1 MPQVV
6 ETRFLTCLLHRIF
19 YLLGRYCAGTFYIY
33 TVYLYLVFLI
43 DLHIYNN
50 TAVARC
56 VGTLVHD
63 NLGVLVAF
71 VIEIVLDYLCG
82 TVYNIGSYLITF
94 YNTYLELKLLALRL
108 LYTFK
113 IELRHTRALLE
124 GYSYIYFTALYT
136 IGCNTHIFKKT
147 MLPEALDGICYL
159 IAGYR
164 NHITYREP
172 RQAGAATVRKLV
184 ENSLRLGVKYLTLYT
199 FSTENWNR
207 PVAEVAALMALLF
220 ESIEE
225 EIFVKNNVA
234 FRIIG
239 DMSKLP
245 DNVRQRLEACIERT
259 SGNDSMTLVL
269 ALSYSSKWEITEAVR
284 SIAQKVKEGKMEP
297 CDINDTIISQ
307 ELATNFMPDPDLL
320 IRTGKEQRLSN
331 FLLWQAAYSEFY
343 FTEVLWPDF
352 DNEEL
357 CKAVCEYQRRQR
369 RYGLTGEQVT
379 NDYKTE

>member
-1 MPQVV
+1 MNYIEQVDKNNVPQ
-6 ETRFLTCLLHRIF
+6 HIAIIMDGN
-19 YLLGRYCAGTFYIY
+19 GRWAQLRGLDRSAG
-33 TVYLYLVFLI
+33 
-43 DLHIYNN
+43 H
-50 TAVARC
+50 
-56 VGTLVHD
+56 
-63 NLGVLVAF
+63 
-71 VIEIVLDYLCG
+71 
-82 TVYNIGSYLITF
+82 
-94 YNTYLELKLLALRL
+94 
-108 LYTFK
+108 
-113 IELRHTRALLE
+113 
-124 GYSYIYFTALYT
+124 
-136 IGCNTHIFKKT
+136 
-147 MLPEALDGICYL
+147 
-159 IAGYR
+159 
-164 NHITYREP
+164 
-172 RQAGAATVRKLV
+172 QAGAATVRKLV
-184 ENSLRLGVKYLTLYT
+184 ENSLKLGVKYLTLYT

-245 DNVRQRLEACIERT
+245 ENVRERLEACINRT
-259 SGNDSMTLVL
+259 AGNDSMTLVL

-284 SIAQKVKEGKMEP
+284 SIASKVGNGEMSVD
-297 CDINDTIISQ
+297 DIDDAVISG
-307 ELATNFMPDPDLL
+307 ELTTAFMPDPDLL

-379 NDYKTE
+379 NDEKTV

>member
-1 MPQVV
+1 MNYIEQIDKNNIPQ
-6 ETRFLTCLLHRIF
+6 HIAIIMDGN
-19 YLLGRYCAGTFYIY
+19 GRWAKQRG
-33 TVYLYLVFLI
+33 
-43 DLHIYNN
+43 
-50 TAVARC
+50 
-56 VGTLVHD
+56 
-63 NLGVLVAF
+63 
-71 VIEIVLDYLCG
+71 
-82 TVYNIGSYLITF
+82 
-94 YNTYLELKLLALRL
+94 LERSQG
-108 LYTFK
+108 
-113 IELRHTRALLE
+113 H
-124 GYSYIYFTALYT
+124 
-136 IGCNTHIFKKT
+136 
-147 MLPEALDGICYL
+147 
-159 IAGYR
+159 
-164 NHITYREP
+164 
-172 RQAGAATVRKLV
+172 QAGAATVRKLV
-184 ENSLRLGVKYLTLYT
+184 ENALKLGVRYLTLYT

-225 EIFVKNNVA
+225 EIFVKNNVG

-245 DNVRQRLEACIERT
+245 DNVRERLDACVERT

-284 SIAQKVKEGKMEP
+284 SIANKVKCGELALE
-297 CDINDTIISQ
+297 DINDDMISG

-357 CKAVCEYQRRQR
+357 CKAVYEYQRRQR

-379 NDYKTE
+379 KEEKQD

>member
-1 MPQVV
+1 MDGN
-6 ETRFLTCLLHRIF
+6 
-19 YLLGRYCAGTFYIY
+19 GRWAQLRG
-33 TVYLYLVFLI
+33 
-43 DLHIYNN
+43 
-50 TAVARC
+50 
-56 VGTLVHD
+56 
-63 NLGVLVAF
+63 
-71 VIEIVLDYLCG
+71 
-82 TVYNIGSYLITF
+82 
-94 YNTYLELKLLALRL
+94 LERS
-108 LYTFK
+108 
-113 IELRHTRALLE
+113 E
-124 GYSYIYFTALYT
+124 G
-136 IGCNTHIFKKT
+136 H
-147 MLPEALDGICYL
+147 
-159 IAGYR
+159 
-164 NHITYREP
+164 
-172 RQAGAATVRKLV
+172 QAGAATVRKLV
-184 ENSLRLGVKYLTLYT
+184 ENSLKLGVKYLTLYT

-245 DNVRQRLEACIERT
+245 DNVRERLEACINRT
-259 SGNDSMTLVL
+259 AGNDRMTLVL

-284 SIAQKVKEGKMEP
+284 TIAQKVKNGELDAES
-297 CDINDTIISQ
+297 INDEVISS
-307 ELATNFMPDPDLL
+307 ELTTNFMPDPDLL

-357 CKAVCEYQRRQR
+357 CKAVYEYQRRQR

-379 NDYKTE
+379 NDEKTV